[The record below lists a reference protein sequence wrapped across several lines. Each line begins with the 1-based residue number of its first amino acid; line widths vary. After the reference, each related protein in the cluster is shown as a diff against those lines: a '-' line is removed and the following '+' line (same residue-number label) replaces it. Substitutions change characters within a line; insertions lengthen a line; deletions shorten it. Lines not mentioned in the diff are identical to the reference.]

1 MTFLTGGDA
10 IRARDGATRISASAI
25 TQSPWIE
32 GMYRMPDGRIAEH
45 HVEYYAHHR
54 LLIYTDEEARAI
66 QNVPLHRHIM

>member
-1 MTFLTGGDA
+1 
-10 IRARDGATRISASAI
+10 
-25 TQSPWIE
+25 
-32 GMYRMPDGRIAEH
+32 MYRMPDGRIAEH